1 MVGANWGV
9 SGHDVVL
16 GLVGAPSLFDNPH
29 ASMFRGRSEVS
40 GEAGRVVTCRSTEH
54 TQSLCRERKSQL
66 SAAGGRC
73 AGEKG
78 QGPTGGMSDQAT
90 PSPFPHQ
97 QIARPQPRNPHK
109 THCFTRLIW
118 QTNSDTV
125 LRHTIATIAFR
136 PSALAFQHTRA
147 HTKLPTNSR
156 VPSPAALQ

>member
-1 MVGANWGV
+1 MRACLGVAPRSVGRQGGWLHVDLQNIRN
-9 SGHDVVL
+9 HCVVK
-16 GLVGAPSLFDNPH
+16 GN
-29 ASMFRGRSEVS
+29 
-40 GEAGRVVTCRSTEH
+40 
-54 TQSLCRERKSQL
+54 SQL

-109 THCFTRLIW
+109 THCFSRLIW